1 MEFGNKAE
9 LKAHGLDKHTTSDW
23 VLLVGDSHVKSV
35 KSRQIERKLKGNKL
49 GNPAASSP
57 REASAYTTTRDWPN
71 ARFPDSNLTERI
83 PKLLS
88 ERAFGSLIVLTPSN
102 NIKNIE
108 HLDWEEQNKLAMKTL
123 IDTVKVIENAL
134 QQHDSLEKA
143 VIVELPPRADST
155 RLSELT
161 EFANFSLRGCV
172 EKSQYKDKITI
183 ASLNSLFQYTEK
195 EIFGSPSS
203 RKNDGIHLRGKN
215 GSESYTRCITG
226 ARKSA
231 GLCITRSTTNNE
243 AINPTITETQGSP
256 TIPTSNYYE
265 VLSN

>member
-49 GNPAASSP
+49 RNPAASSP
-57 REASAYTTTRDWPN
+57 REASAYTTTRDLPN

-108 HLDWEEQNKLAMKTL
+108 HLDWEE
-123 IDTVKVIENAL
+123 EN
-134 QQHDSLEKA
+134 
-143 VIVELPPRADST
+143 
-155 RLSELT
+155 
-161 EFANFSLRGCV
+161 
-172 EKSQYKDKITI
+172 
-183 ASLNSLFQYTEK
+183 
-195 EIFGSPSS
+195 
-203 RKNDGIHLRGKN
+203 
-215 GSESYTRCITG
+215 
-226 ARKSA
+226 
-231 GLCITRSTTNNE
+231 
-243 AINPTITETQGSP
+243 
-256 TIPTSNYYE
+256 
-265 VLSN
+265 